1 MSSLGLSERVTEI
14 CGDAA
19 EHMRSLAGST
29 VPRALLVDP
38 PRKGCD
44 VAVLSAAA
52 EAEFQRI
59 VYISCNPATL
69 ARDLKFLTDRGY
81 TLTLLQPFDL
91 FPETMHV
98 ETLAVLNKL

>member
-1 MSSLGLSERVTEI
+1 MTEV
-14 CGDAA
+14 CCDAA
-19 EHMRSLAGST
+19 DYMRSLAGSAA
-29 VPRALLVDP
+29 PRALLVDP

-44 VAVLSAAA
+44 EAVLSAAA

-81 TLTLLQPFDL
+81 ALTLLQPYDL

-98 ETLAVLNKL
+98 ETLAVLERQG